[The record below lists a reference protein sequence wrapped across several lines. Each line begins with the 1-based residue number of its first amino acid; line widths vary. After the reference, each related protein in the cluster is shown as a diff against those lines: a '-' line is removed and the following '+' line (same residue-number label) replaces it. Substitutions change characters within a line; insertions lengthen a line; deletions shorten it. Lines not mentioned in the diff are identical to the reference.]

1 MEKLTVIIPAYNEEE
16 CIEAFYEA
24 VDPFLKEIDYNTRFL
39 FVDDGSKDKTLE
51 KIKGLREKDKR
62 VDYISFSRN
71 CGKEAAMCAG
81 LEAAKNDDAVIIMDA
96 DLQHPPYLIKDM
108 VAKRAEGYKIVYAR
122 RRNRKG
128 DKASNR
134 FFARAF
140 YSTFDKYADVRM
152 VQSATDYMILDK
164 AVVKAFLEMP
174 DRYRFI
180 KGIMSYVGF
189 KSCCLEF
196 DFVQREKGTT
206 KWNFKKLLKYG
217 VNGLNQFS
225 NVFIIVPII
234 MFVISMCVAVASV
247 LLFVFDVL
255 GLESFL
261 LLLLISLLFAG
272 ISVVFYF
279 MMFVLYSTRRE
290 ALKRPL
296 YFIEES
302 SIDE

>member
-234 MFVISMCVAVASV
+234 MFVISMCVAAASV

-279 MMFVLYSTRRE
+279 MMFVIYSTRRE

-302 SIDE
+302 STDE

>member
-16 CIEAFYEA
+16 CVEAFYEA
-24 VDPFLKEIDYNTRFL
+24 VEPFLKEINYETKYL

-51 KIKGLREKDKR
+51 KIKELREKDKR
-62 VDYISFSRN
+62 VNYISFSRN

-81 LEAAKNDDAVIIMDA
+81 LEAAKDEDAVIIMDA

-108 VAKRAEGYKIVYAR
+108 VEKRAEGYKIVYAR

-134 FFARAF
+134 FFAKAF

-164 AVVKAFLEMP
+164 TVVKAFLEMP

-234 MFVISMCVAVASV
+234 MFAISMCVAVASV
-247 LLFVFDVL
+247 LLFVFHVL

-272 ISVVFYF
+272 MSVVMYF

-302 SIDE
+302 SLDA

>member
-81 LEAAKNDDAVIIMDA
+81 LEAAKNDNAVIIMDA

-134 FFARAF
+134 FFARVF

-234 MFVISMCVAVASV
+234 MFVISMCVAVASI